1 MKRTTKKI
9 FALILSVL
17 MLSSLLVVP
26 AFAEDAEADP
36 YAALKEGI
44 GYLAIGDSFTRGY
57 GAGDNWQDQIYENE
71 YPGNYNCRN
80 VDGSYPNR
88 VADAFGLYAPNDIRD
103 TDAKLW
109 PLAHDAVSTAYVLD
123 LLGIDD
129 GFRDEE
135 HVYSSGSMLRRYAAD
150 LQYFGDPASYT
161 IDGTATYGQTGEIMS
176 VRDMIKNASLIT
188 IGLGQTDVIYKTQ
201 IFGLNTMDLSD
212 TSAIPAG
219 VANILKLFNQYFDY
233 WKGAYPILLD
243 YIKQVNPTAKVVLV
257 GTLNPIKDATITDDV
272 AIPIGNLIN
281 FMMDSVNSYTQMCAA
296 KYGYIYVDINDVE
309 TPASATT
316 MSIGHILSIEDDI
329 EYALIAHPTQKGY
342 KQIADKI
349 IKAVQTEL
357 KTDSMKGVK
366 EIKDFY
372 GRLLEWFRK
381 LCAMIKAVFNSM
393 GDRIL

>member
-1 MKRTTKKI
+1 MKRFTKI
-9 FALILSVL
+9 VALILTVC
-17 MLSSLLVVP
+17 MTASLLSVA
-26 AFAEDAEADP
+26 AFAADGQDDP
-36 YAALKEGI
+36 YAKLKEGV
-44 GYLAIGDSFTRGY
+44 GYVAIGDSFTRGY

-71 YPGNYNCRN
+71 KIGVYNCRN

-88 VADAFGLYAPNDIRD
+88 VAEAFGLYAPNDIRD

-135 HVYSSGSMLRRYAAD
+135 HLYDSGAMMRRYAAD
-150 LQYFGDPASYT
+150 LQYFGDPASYKL
-161 IDGTATYGQTGEIMS
+161 DGTGTYDQTGEIMS

-188 IGLGQTDVIYKTQ
+188 IGVGQTDVIYKTQ

-233 WKGAYPILLD
+233 WKGAYPLLLD
-243 YIKQVNPTAKVVLV
+243 YIKEVNPDAKVVLV
-257 GTLNPIKDATITDDV
+257 GTLNPIKDATATDDIP
-272 AIPIGNLIN
+272 IPIGNLIN
-281 FMMDSVNSYTQMCAA
+281 FMMDSVNAYTQMCAL

-309 TPASATT
+309 TPASAET
-316 MSIGHILSIEDDI
+316 MSIGHILSISDDI

-342 KQIADKI
+342 QQIAEKI
-349 IKAVQTEL
+349 ISAVENDL
-357 KTDSMKGVK
+357 KLDAVKEQLGVK
-366 EIKDFY
+366 DFIVKIID
-372 GRLLEWFRK
+372 WF
-381 LCAMIKAVFNSM
+381 KALFAKIASVF
-393 GDRIL
+393 GG